1 MNEGVDFVLACKF
14 LQYHAVELSHAR
26 KPEDKYGEVAV
37 VMERGLTIVALAGFI
52 EIRER
57 QIGDAFAVFF
67 GSFFEYLRQERFAAV
82 AGME

>member
-1 MNEGVDFVLACKF
+1 
-14 LQYHAVELSHAR
+14 
-26 KPEDKYGEVAV
+26 
-37 VMERGLTIVALAGFI
+37 MERGLTIVALAGFI